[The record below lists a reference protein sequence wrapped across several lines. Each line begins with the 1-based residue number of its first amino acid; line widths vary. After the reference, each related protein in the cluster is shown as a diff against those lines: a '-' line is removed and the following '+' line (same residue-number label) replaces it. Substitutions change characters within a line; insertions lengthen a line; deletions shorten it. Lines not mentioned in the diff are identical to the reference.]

1 MENIKYAFDRESNY
15 CVHNPVREF
24 YVLASREVKNK
35 DNDVKNKVNDVKNK
49 VNMLSKICIIFST
62 IFVAILLGGYIGYL
76 YDASNANKLIE
87 YSVGAGDS
95 LWSVASESGNDTQL
109 DYKIE
114 QIKYINGIKDNRLQV
129 GQVLLVPHE

>member
-35 DNDVKNKVNDVKNK
+35 DNDVKNKVNI
-49 VNMLSKICIIFST
+49 LSKICIIFST

-114 QIKYINGIKDNRLQV
+114 QIKYINGLKDNRLQV